1 MPEYMEEPMDEFT
14 PEKIGE
20 EDEIKAM
27 SIAKL
32 ISKRKSS
39 AVIVKWLLNH
49 GSEPHINK
57 EIAEGTNMNVATVG
71 SNLQK
76 LVAIG
81 VVSKI
86 TLDTIDKR
94 SHLYAV
100 KRKIGALI
108 VRRYLWLCSWKL
120 IRTLPKN
127 KAEIY
132 ITELKNNK
140 AFLDV
145 MDEYNLNFNEAI
157 EALRTNSYV
166 TVTMNYN
173 EPYSVKLK
181 ELPLKYSKEEKQVE
195 VGKSEPEE
203 IFED

>member
-1 MPEYMEEPMDEFT
+1 MPEYIEEPTDEFKT
-14 PEKIGE
+14 EITDV
-20 EDEIKAM
+20 EDTTKAV

-32 ISKRKSS
+32 ISKRKSA
-39 AVIVKWLLNH
+39 AVIVKWLMAH
-49 GSEPHINK
+49 SAEPHINK
-57 EIAEGTNMNVATVG
+57 EISEGTGLNVATVG

-94 SHLYAV
+94 SHLYKV
-100 KRKIGALI
+100 SRPKTGDLI

-127 KAEIY
+127 KTEIY

-145 MDEYNLNFNEAI
+145 MGKYHLNFNEAI

-166 TVTMNYN
+166 TVTMSYN
-173 EPYSVKLK
+173 EPYSVELK
-181 ELPLKYSKEEKQVE
+181 ELPLYYSKEEKQVE
-195 VGKSEPEE
+195 E
-203 IFED
+203 FE